1 MIIQKHEVYPID
13 KKKRWTGKRVENGKS
28 FCKLDKKKRNDKKAW
43 RFVWSDHELLE
54 LYLSNSN
61 N

>member
-1 MIIQKHEVYPID
+1 MMIQKHEVYPID
-13 KKKRWTGKRVENGKS
+13 KKKRCTGKGVENGIS
-28 FCKLDKKKRNDKKAW
+28 FCKLDKKKCNDKTVW